1 LNVLSIEKSAPKE
14 TVPWPGYG
22 NVVRD
27 VVRDVVEAMVTAL

>member
-27 VVRDVVEAMVTAL
+27 VVEAMVTAL